1 MPAAWTFPAQ
11 ARAAL
16 ARHSGPQEA
25 PVSRHKSSIALLILA
40 AALACSIV
48 ALAAQASELR
58 SLKGGPALFEYRAE
72 VAQMVVTDPEYL
84 RRLEQV
90 NRPVAVVTVT
100 AYNAEV
106 SQCDADPD
114 IAASMRKV
122 RPGTIAVSRD
132 LFDRGWVFGRK
143 VRIEGLGIFEIND
156 LMAARHGNCVDIF
169 MGSTHQAM
177 AFGKRRTRAALLNI

>member
-1 MPAAWTFPAQ
+1 MNRTTSATTVLLL
-11 ARAAL
+11 AL
-16 ARHSGPQEA
+16 ALVCCMA
-25 PVSRHKSSIALLILA
+25 
-40 AALACSIV
+40 

-58 SLKGGPALFEYRAE
+58 DLKLRAPAAEYRAE
-72 VAQMVVTDPEYL
+72 VARMLVTDQAYL
-84 RRLEQV
+84 ARLENQ
-90 NRPVAVVTVT
+90 NKPVALVTVT

-132 LFDRGWVFGRK
+132 LFEKGWVFGRK

-156 LMAARHGNCVDIF
+156 LMAARHGNSIDIF
-169 MGSTHQAM
+169 LGSTQQAH
-177 AFGKRRTRAALLNI
+177 AFGKRRAHAALLSI